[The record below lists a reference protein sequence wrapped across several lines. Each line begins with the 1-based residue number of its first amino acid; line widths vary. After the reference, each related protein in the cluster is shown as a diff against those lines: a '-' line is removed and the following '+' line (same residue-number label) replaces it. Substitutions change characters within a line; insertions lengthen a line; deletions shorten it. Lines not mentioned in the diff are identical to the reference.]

1 MANNELIL
9 AVDDEAHILELLS
22 FNLEASG
29 YRVVTAATGED
40 ALVVCAHERPTLVLL
55 DIMLPGIDGME
66 VCRRLKSQP
75 TTADIPIIMLT
86 AKGDEVDKI
95 LGLELGADDYIT
107 KPFSVRELIARV
119 KALLRR
125 AAPQN
130 EDEGILHVGGLT
142 IDVGNYEA
150 FRNGE
155 KLSLTLKEFELLK
168 LLVISRGKVLTRDFL
183 LDRIWGY
190 EFYGETRTSTCTSAT
205 SARSWATMRT
215 TSRRFA
221 ASAISST
228 IVRKTDCEIK
238 GRPDGDPGQL
248 RRMRAA
254 FDRVFSH
261 CGQSAKRDLRRRIKA
276 DMPPVHRNAEQCGI
290 SG

>member
-125 AAPQN
+125 AAPEEPENHTHRRGQQKQ
-130 EDEGILHVGGLT
+130 DEPDELIRKLTWFIVDMHRKEQRADLYDAVGQRQILLHKVG
-142 IDVGNYEA
+142 
-150 FRNGE
+150 
-155 KLSLTLKEFELLK
+155 
-168 LLVISRGKVLTRDFL
+168 
-183 LDRIWGY
+183 
-190 EFYGETRTSTCTSAT
+190 
-205 SARSWATMRT
+205 
-215 TSRRFA
+215 
-221 ASAISST
+221 
-228 IVRKTDCEIK
+228 
-238 GRPDGDPGQL
+238 DGDNK
-248 RRMRAA
+248 A
-254 FDRVFSH
+254 
-261 CGQSAKRDLRRRIKA
+261 DLHRKQDDDQHDPQRRRNA
-276 DMPPVHRNAEQCGI
+276 PLALLLNLESLHRSLSPLLLAVPCF
-290 SG
+290 